1 MTTKLLSEVQKESI
15 SREQGVM
22 SEIETLDKITGGFHN
37 SNLVVLAGRPAMGRR
52 SFALTC
58 AYNQACAGKKVA
70 FFSVTLSE
78 TEISDR
84 LQNIGSILGKGNSEH
99 QFENQIF
106 VNCNHGFEINELR
119 YEVARLKQIENID
132 IVYID
137 NLLEISNFGTGH
149 YNKATA
155 AVVTEKLR
163 QMSRD
168 MDMPVV
174 AISDLTRS
182 CESPQREGYYPNIFD
197 LRFENVVNYYTDTV
211 LLLHRYDYYGIKV
224 DEDGNSTMGITN
236 LFVEKYNNGRLD
248 IETAKIHFERTE
260 TQGGAFCDIK

>member
-1 MTTKLLSEVQKESI
+1 MSTKLLSKVQKEDI
-15 SREQGVM
+15 SRKQGVM
-22 SEIETLDKITGGFHN
+22 SGIETLDKITGGFNN
-37 SNLVVLAGRPAMGRR
+37 SNLLVLAGRPAMGRR

-84 LQNIGSILGKGNSEH
+84 LQNIGSILGKGNSGH
-99 QFENQIF
+99 QYETQIF
-106 VNCNHGFEINELR
+106 VNCSHGFEINELR

-168 MDMPVV
+168 MDIPVV

-260 TQGGAFCDIK
+260 AQGGAFCDIK

>member
-1 MTTKLLSEVQKESI
+1 MSTKLLSEVQKESI

-22 SEIETLDKITGGFHN
+22 SGIEALDKITGGFHN

-78 TEISDR
+78 TEIFDR
-84 LQNIGSILGKGNSEH
+84 LQNISSILGKGNSEH
-99 QFENQIF
+99 QFETQIF

-119 YEVARLKQIENID
+119 YEIARLKQIEDID

-137 NLLEISNFGTGH
+137 NLLDISNIGTGSC
-149 YNKATA
+149 NKITA

-163 QMSRD
+163 QLSRD
-168 MDMPVV
+168 MDIPVV
-174 AISDLTRS
+174 ALSSLTRS
-182 CESPQREGYYPNIFD
+182 CESPQREGHYPHMFD
-197 LRFENVVNYYTDTV
+197 LRFENVVNYYTDIV
-211 LLLHRYDYYGIKV
+211 LLLHRYEYYGISV
-224 DEDGNSTMGITN
+224 DEDGNPTKGITN
-236 LFVEKYNNGRLD
+236 LFVEKNPNGNID
-248 IETAKIHFERTE
+248 IVKFHFEHTE
-260 TQGGAFCDIK
+260 TQWGAFCDIK

>member
-22 SEIETLDKITGGFHN
+22 SGIDALDKITDGFHN

-84 LQNIGSILGKGNSEH
+84 LQNIGSILGKGKNEH
-99 QFENQIF
+99 SFKNQIF
-106 VNCNHGFEINELR
+106 INCAPQFEINELR
-119 YEVARLKQIENID
+119 YEVALLKQRKNID

-137 NLLEISNFGTGH
+137 NLFEINNMGAFISNVS
-149 YNKATA
+149 TA
-155 AVVTEKLR
+155 AVVTEKL
-163 QMSRD
+163 QQLSRD
-168 MDMPVV
+168 MAIPVV
-174 AISDLTRS
+174 ALSSLTRS
-182 CESPQREGYYPNIFD
+182 CESPQREGHCPNRFD
-197 LRFENVVNYYTDTV
+197 LRFGNVLNYFADTV
-211 LLLHRYDYYGIKV
+211 LLLYRPEYYGLKV
-224 DEDGNSTMGITN
+224 DEDGNSLIGFTEVIVYKSPKGNADAQI
-236 LFVEKYNNGRLD
+236 Y
-248 IETAKIHFERTE
+248 FEHSG
-260 TQGGAFCDIK
+260 TQWGAFFDIK

>member
-1 MTTKLLSEVQKESI
+1 MTTKLLSEVQKESV

-22 SEIETLDKITGGFHN
+22 SGIDALDKITDGFHN

-106 VNCNHGFEINELR
+106 VNCSHGFEINELR
-119 YEVARLKQIENID
+119 YEVARLKLIENID

-137 NLLEISNFGTGH
+137 NLLDISNIGTGY
-149 YNKATA
+149 YNIATA
-155 AVVTEKLR
+155 AVCGEKLR
-163 QMSRD
+163 QLSRD
-168 MDMPVV
+168 MAIPVV
-174 AISDLTRS
+174 ALSSLTRS
-182 CESPQREGYYPNIFD
+182 CESPQREGHCPNRFD
-197 LRFENVVNYYTDTV
+197 LRFGNVLNYFADTV
-211 LLLHRYDYYGIKV
+211 LLLHRPEYYGFKT
-224 DEDGNSTMGITN
+224 DEEGNSLIGVAEVI
-236 LFVEKYNNGRLD
+236 VEKSPNGN
-248 IETAKIHFERTE
+248 TNSATIHFEHTG
-260 TQGGAFCDIK
+260 TVWGAFCDIK